1 MNFDK
6 DELLIKDA
14 LNSIETPGYKIDINI
29 RKETNRYKGTRRCI
43 ALAIALTMFV
53 SVGVMGATIPSFNRL
68 ISKVQDEIGNYLYPI
83 QLTSEDKGI
92 KTEVV
97 AAYNDDD
104 MAVIYINIQDL
115 EGNRVDGSTDFYN
128 YSFSNGDTFG
138 AELVN
143 YDESTKTATMRVMIN
158 GGKKLSNKDIVF
170 TLNSFISGGVELEDI
185 DTGVNLKDYYKD
197 SEFTVLDKEV
207 SRGYSVP
214 EKDSD
219 LWKNGKS
226 KILTKEDKNIKIPNV
241 DFMHITNM
249 GVIDGELHIQTK
261 WSGTGIDDHGWFYFV
276 DRDGNKIDMVEKTIH
291 FGRYEN
297 GEVITEDKRDENGK
311 LTEGYEYEEYIYD
324 LKGANIDDLTLTA
337 YMKSSKNYIE
347 GSWKTKFKLKAIDEK
362 KEYKCNIEEDNIKIN
377 KMILTPLG
385 LTMYGQETYQYDNVP
400 KMEVVLNMKNGT
412 VKKLDSEMWDDEKG
426 ILLKCVG
433 DEIIKV
439 DEVQSIS
446 INGRTIE

>member
-53 SVGVMGATIPSFNRL
+53 SVGGMGATIPSFNRL

-297 GEVITEDKRDENGK
+297 GEVITENKRDENGK

>member
-53 SVGVMGATIPSFNRL
+53 SVGGMGATIPSFNRL

-185 DTGVNLKDYYKD
+185 DTGINISDFYTEEQKFCTLKEETSSGSGGADYKKLY
-197 SEFTVLDKEV
+197 
-207 SRGYSVP
+207 R
-214 EKDSD
+214 
-219 LWKNGKS
+219 NGIE
-226 KILTKEDKNIKIPNV
+226 KILPLEDKNIAVPGV

-249 GVIDGELHIQTK
+249 GVIDGEFHIQTK
-261 WSGTGIDDHGWFYFV
+261 WIGTGIDDHGFFFIN
-276 DRDGNKIDMVEKTIH
+276 D
-291 FGRYEN
+291 EN
-297 GEVITEDKRDENGK
+297 GEEVPYRSVYFGISKEGRLLQSDDRDNMGNYIN
-311 LTEGYEYEEYIYD
+311 GYECQEFIYD
-324 LKGANIDDLTLTA
+324 LKSIDINKSKITA

-347 GSWKTKFKLKAIDEK
+347 GNWKTKFKLKAIDEK

-439 DEVQSIS
+439 DEVQTIS
-446 INGRTIE
+446 INGTLLK

>member
-138 AELVN
+138 VELVN

-297 GEVITEDKRDENGK
+297 GEVITENKRDENGK

>member
-297 GEVITEDKRDENGK
+297 GEVITENKRDENGK

-377 KMILTPLG
+377 KMNLTPLG

>member
-53 SVGVMGATIPSFNRL
+53 SVGGMGATIPSFNRL

-185 DTGVNLKDYYKD
+185 DTGINISDFYTEEQKFCTLKEETSSGSGGADYKKLY
-197 SEFTVLDKEV
+197 
-207 SRGYSVP
+207 R
-214 EKDSD
+214 
-219 LWKNGKS
+219 NGIE
-226 KILTKEDKNIKIPNV
+226 KILPLEDKNIAVPGV

-249 GVIDGELHIQTK
+249 GVIDGEFHIQTK
-261 WSGTGIDDHGWFYFV
+261 WTGTGIDDHGFFFIN
-276 DRDGNKIDMVEKTIH
+276 D
-291 FGRYEN
+291 EN
-297 GEVITEDKRDENGK
+297 GEEVPYRSVYFGISKEGRLLQSDDRDNMGNYIN
-311 LTEGYEYEEYIYD
+311 GYECQEFIYD
-324 LKGANIDDLTLTA
+324 LKSIDINKSKITA

-347 GSWKTKFKLKAIDEK
+347 GNWKTKFKLKAIDEK

-446 INGRTIE
+446 INGKTIE